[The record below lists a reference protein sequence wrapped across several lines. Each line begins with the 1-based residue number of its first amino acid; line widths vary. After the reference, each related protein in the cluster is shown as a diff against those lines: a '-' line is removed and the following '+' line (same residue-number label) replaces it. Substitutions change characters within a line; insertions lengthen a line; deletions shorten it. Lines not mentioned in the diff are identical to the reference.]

1 MGRPP
6 GTLAGGNDPESH
18 RKEPP
23 MPPRILPVLDRLRQ
37 DQSDLL
43 TPPAIEDACRQEG
56 YSWRKRLLDPVT
68 TISLFLLQV
77 LHGNTAGQHVV
88 PFGGRTF
95 SDSASCQARQRLPL
109 RVYHRLLERTAAAA
123 RHATAT
129 VGRWLGHRVW
139 V

>member
-77 LHGNTAGQHVV
+77 LHGTTGCSSGPPRRRGTPRPRSAAG
-88 PFGGRTF
+88 
-95 SDSASCQARQRLPL
+95 SAIAS
-109 RVYHRLLERTAAAA
+109 
-123 RHATAT
+123 
-129 VGRWLGHRVW
+129 GS
-139 V
+139 